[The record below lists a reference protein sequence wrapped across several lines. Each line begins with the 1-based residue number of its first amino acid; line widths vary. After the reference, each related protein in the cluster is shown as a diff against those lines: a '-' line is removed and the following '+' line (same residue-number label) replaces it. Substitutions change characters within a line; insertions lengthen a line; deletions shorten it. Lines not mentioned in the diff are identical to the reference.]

1 MEFNVEKLQPID
13 WNEEAFDNLVLP
25 SDRKTLLESLVLA
38 HNKDL
43 CGFDDFVKGK
53 GQGLV

>member
-1 MEFNVEKLQPID
+1 MEFNVQKLQPID